1 MANVVYLLVQWLFT
15 VFATR
20 MINVEAAGMLSFAVS
35 LTNILY
41 TIENY
46 GMRPYQVS
54 DSRGEFSARQY
65 INLRYLTTAI
75 GIALC
80 MIFLAITG
88 FSAEKTFI
96 VFLFFLYRSWE
107 AVSDVYYGELQKT
120 EHLHCA
126 AYSMLIKSALSLALF
141 AVLTYITRGLIIPL
155 VAINIVAILMVVI
168 DRTLFI
174 KKNKVVRI
182 EGEATSVRGPLKIGF
197 FMMLAML
204 FPILVTSLPR
214 MSLDSYYGEKLLGYF
229 GNVAMPTTLIVA
241 IVPNLLTPIMS
252 LYGRWINDKEYGKFR
267 KMYVLTLIG
276 SAAIS
281 IVFLLGFL
289 LLGEWFMSLVY
300 GDDIIEYL
308 HYMYPLIFTTML
320 YAVTMCN
327 SNALIAQRN
336 NTYAWI
342 SSALSCV
349 ISIVCCFTLVKGY
362 AIEGLIA
369 TLAIS
374 YGTQI
379 LIQLI
384 GIISKF
390 ISYKKQTN

>member
-1 MANVVYLLVQWLFT
+1 
-15 VFATR
+15 
-20 MINVEAAGMLSFAVS
+20 MISVETSGMSGVEAAGILSFAVS

-54 DSRGEFSARQY
+54 DTKGEFSAKQY

-80 MIFLAITG
+80 VIYLALTG
-88 FSAEKTFI
+88 FTAEKTFT

-107 AVSDVYYGELQKT
+107 AVSDVYYGELQKS
-120 EHLHCA
+120 EHLHLA
-126 AYSMLIKSALSLALF
+126 AYSMLVKSAASVVLF
-141 AVLTYITRGLIIPL
+141 AVLTYLTRGLIIPL
-155 VAINIVAILMVVI
+155 IAINVVAALMLFV
-168 DRTLFI
+168 DRTVFI
-174 KKNKVVRI
+174 KANKITRI
-182 EGEATSVRGPLKIGF
+182 KGEAASVSGPIKIGF

-214 MSLDSYYGEKLLGYF
+214 MSLDSYYGEELLGYF

-252 LYGRWINDKEYGKFR
+252 LYGKWINDKDYGKFK

-276 SAAIS
+276 SGVIS
-281 IVFLLGFL
+281 LVFLLGFL
-289 LLGEWFMSLVY
+289 LLGKWFMSLVY
-300 GDDIIEYL
+300 GKDIIDYL
-308 HYMYPLIFTTML
+308 HYMYPLVFTTAL

-327 SNALIAQRN
+327 TNALIAQRN
-336 NTYAWI
+336 NSYVWI
-342 SSALSCV
+342 SSALSCAITV
-349 ISIVCCFTLVKGY
+349 LCCFTLVKNY

-369 TLAIS
+369 SLAIAYGAQIIIQLVGIIKNFIS
-374 YGTQI
+374 YGKT
-379 LIQLI
+379 
-384 GIISKF
+384 KA
-390 ISYKKQTN
+390 